1 MVKLQPALWIGVAT
15 FLWWDPSPAH
25 GEDLDAADP
34 SEELAPKGYQ
44 WDHEYI
50 SVRFG
55 GGFLFDYNGY
65 DQDNDNEAQMNL
77 EPEIGIR
84 DLRALV
90 SGRLGSGD
98 RVSYT
103 LGYMYDA
110 ANNEFRFRQTGLRVL
125 IPELNGHLFLGRTKE
140 GFSTN
145 KFMVGYYGWT
155 NERSAANDAFL
166 PILADGAR
174 WTGTAFGNR
183 IVYNIG
189 AFDDRLS
196 DSEAFNKNDW
206 QFAGR
211 LVFVPLGT
219 DTEDDGVLHL
229 AVEGRY
235 ADSNDGFLQYKSKPE
250 SFLAQ
255 SQVVDT
261 GMFEASRSSMLGLE
275 AYYVRGPFSSGS
287 EYFLNKVSSDREGDP
302 FFHGGEAF
310 IGYLFTGETHPY
322 KPHSAVFEDVT
333 PRKTLFDEGG
343 WGAWE
348 LVLRASYVDLDSE
361 AIAGGR
367 FFRGSSVLN
376 WYVTPAMR
384 LEAIYGYG
392 VLDRMDMVGG
402 IHFFQTRVQLQ
413 FK

>member
-1 MVKLQPALWIGVAT
+1 MVKLRPAQWIGAIAIIGAQ
-15 FLWWDPSPAH
+15 PSSAH

-34 SEELAPKGYQ
+34 SEDLAPEGYQ
-44 WDHEYI
+44 YDHELF
-50 SVRFG
+50 SMRFG

-65 DQDNDNEAQMNL
+65 DQDGDNKTQMNL

-90 SGRLGSGD
+90 SGRLPGD
-98 RVSYT
+98 RLTYT

-110 ANNEFRFRQTGLRVL
+110 ANNEFRFRQTGLRLLV
-125 IPELNGHLFLGRTKE
+125 PEVNGHLFLGRTKE

-155 NERSAANDAFL
+155 NERSAVNDAFL

-174 WTGTAFGNR
+174 WTAPAFGNR

-189 AFDDRLS
+189 AFHDRLS
-196 DSEAFNKNDW
+196 DSESFNKNDW
-206 QFAGR
+206 QLAAR
-211 LVFVPLGT
+211 VVWIPLGT
-219 DTEDDGVLHL
+219 DTLDGVLHL
-229 AVEGRY
+229 AGEGRY
-235 ADSNDGFLQYKSKPE
+235 ADSNDGSLQYKSKPE

-261 GMFEASRSSMLGLE
+261 GMFEASRSTMAGLE

-287 EYFLNKVSSDREGDP
+287 EYFLNQVSSDREGDP

-333 PRKTLFDEGG
+333 PRRTLFEPGG

-348 LVLRASYVDLDSE
+348 LVLRASYVDLDSD
-361 AIAGGR
+361 AIAGGK
-367 FFRGSSVLN
+367 FFRASSVLN
-376 WYVTPAMR
+376 WYVTDAMR
-384 LEAIYGYG
+384 LEAVYGYG
-392 VLDRMDMVGG
+392 VLDRMDMVGALQ
-402 IHFFQTRVQLQ
+402 FFQTRVQLQ